1 MGKNTPMKKKPV
13 QSGPEELIAARRQS
27 RSLLWAMVLFSVFV
41 NLLMLTG
48 PLFMLQV
55 YDRVLSSRSV
65 ETLLALSILAA
76 FLYFC
81 MGVLDFTRGRIMTR
95 VGARF
100 QSALNKRVFSA
111 VLRTPQEN
119 PNLTKN
125 ANTALQDLDAVQAF
139 IGSPVLLALVDI
151 PWTPVF
157 LAAIFLFHPW
167 LGFMALGGGMLLVI
181 LALLNQT
188 LTKPPI
194 LAGSTASRSA
204 DLQAQEMRFEAETIQ
219 SLGMREAAFERWRL
233 SRETALQN
241 NLIASDRAGGIST
254 STKTFRQFLQSAMLA
269 LGAFLVLRNEL
280 SPGAMIAGSILLG
293 RSLQPVEQAIGG
305 WSLVIRA
312 TKGWRSLA
320 ELLTGIPAI
329 KSRTSL
335 PRPDASL
342 EVQQITVH
350 PPGDSHASLRMV
362 SFSLPAGKAL
372 GVIGPSGS
380 GKTSLARAL
389 TGVWHPIGGNIRL
402 NGAALDQYDPD
413 VLGKYIGYLPQ
424 KVQLFEGTVADNI
437 GRLSPNIS
445 DEKVVAAAK
454 KAAAHEMILA
464 LPQGYDTQIS
474 NTGGRLSGGQ
484 IQRIGL
490 ARALY
495 DEPVLLVLDEPNSN
509 LDNTGSEALNQSI
522 RAAKT
527 AGSSV
532 IIMAHR
538 PAAIRECEL
547 LLVLENGLVQAFGP
561 RDEVLRKSVQNH
573 QQISGN
579 SGTGGVS

>member
-13 QSGPEELIAARRQS
+13 QSGPDELIAARRQS
-27 RSLLWAMVLFSVFV
+27 RPLIWAMVLFSVFV

-48 PLFMLQV
+48 PIFMLQV

-81 MGVLDFTRGRIMTR
+81 MGVLDFTRGRIMFR

-119 PNLTKN
+119 PNLTRN
-125 ANTALQDLDAVQAF
+125 ANTALQDLDAVQVF

-167 LGFMALGGGMLLVI
+167 LGFMALGGGTLLI
-181 LALLNQT
+181 IIALLNQT
-188 LTKPPI
+188 LTKKPI
-194 LAGSTASRSA
+194 LAGSIASRTA

-219 SLGMREAAFERWRL
+219 SLGMRDAAFERWRS
-233 SRETALQN
+233 SREAALQN
-241 NLIASDRAGGIST
+241 NLIASDRAGGFST

-269 LGAFLVLRNEL
+269 LGALLVLRNEL

-293 RSLQPVEQAIGG
+293 RALQPVEQAIGG

-312 TKGWRSLA
+312 TKGWGSLA
-320 ELLTGIPAI
+320 DLLAGIPAI
-329 KSRTSL
+329 KTRTTL
-335 PRPDASL
+335 PRPNANLD
-342 EVQQITVH
+342 VQQITIH
-350 PPGDSHASLRMV
+350 PPGSSQASLRMV
-362 SFSLPAGKAL
+362 SFSLPPGKAL

-389 TGVWHPIGGNIRL
+389 TGVWHPVGGNIRL
-402 NGAALDQYDPD
+402 NDAALDQYDPD

-437 GRLSPNIS
+437 GRLSPDIS

-454 KAAAHEMILA
+454 KAAAHEMILT

-509 LDNTGSEALNQSI
+509 LDNIGSEALNQSI
-522 RAAKT
+522 RAAKA

-547 LLVLENGLVQAFGP
+547 LLVLENGLVKAFGP
-561 RDEVLRKSVQNH
+561 RDDVLRKSVQNH
-573 QQISGN
+573 QQITEN
-579 SGTGGVS
+579 SGSGGVS